1 MLSFALCVLK
11 RGQIC
16 CSILSLKGLFSALT
30 VLLVLQAC
38 SQENKQEAAPHLLH
52 EDFLVLDAH
61 LDTPLVLDRP
71 GFDIS
76 SRHDPMHD
84 YAQIDLPRMREG
96 GLDGGFW
103 VIYTPQGDLTLQGY
117 EDALAHAWHRNSVI
131 DNMLTDH
138 ADDFM
143 PATTADDAFA
153 IVAQGK
159 HVVYKSIENAYP
171 LGMDITR
178 LDGFYDAGVRMIGLV
193 HMTNNQFADS
203 STDPNGPKWN
213 GLSSLGEEL
222 IQRAN
227 ALGMIVD
234 MSHAHDVALAQAIDL
249 STTPVI
255 LSHSGAGHLYE
266 HPRNVGDALLLDLA
280 ASGGV
285 MHINSLSAYLKDLD
299 TDPARGSA
307 LSALFKQLYESP
319 LKSQADTKAFLEAR
333 RDIDK
338 KYPPDFAGFD
348 DVMAHI
354 YHAHAL
360 MGAAH
365 IGIGLDWDGGGG
377 VHGLQDISGLPK
389 ITSAMREAG
398 LSDQDIGAMW
408 SKNLLRVLR
417 LVEDARNLP

>member
-1 MLSFALCVLK
+1 MLYLIERK
-11 RGQIC
+11 RTRY
-16 CSILSLKGLFSALT
+16 SILPFKGLAITLAILFI
-30 VLLVLQAC
+30 LQGC
-38 SQENKQEAAPHLLH
+38 SQENKQEASLQISH

-61 LDTPLVLDRP
+61 LDTPIVLDRP

-103 VIYTPQGDLTLQGY
+103 VIYTPQGDLTPQGY

-131 DNMLTDH
+131 DEMLIDY
-138 ADDFM
+138 ADNFM
-143 PATTADDAFA
+143 PATTADDAAA

-171 LGMDITR
+171 LG
-178 LDGFYDAGVRMIGLV
+178 LDVTQLDAFYESGVRMVGLV

-203 STDPNGPKWN
+203 STDPDGLKWN
-213 GLSSLGEEL
+213 GLSPLGKDL
-222 IQRAN
+222 IRRAN
-227 ALGMIVD
+227 ALGMIID
-234 MSHAHDVALAQAIDL
+234 MSHAHDLALAQAIDL
-249 STTPVI
+249 STTPII

-285 MHINSLSAYLKDLD
+285 MHINSLSAYLKDLE
-299 TDPARGSA
+299 TDPARRPA
-307 LSALFKQLYESP
+307 LSALFKQLQENP
-319 LKSQADTKAFLEAR
+319 LKTEADTEAFLEAR
-333 RDIDK
+333 RAIDK
-338 KYPPDFAGFD
+338 KYPPDFANFY
-348 DVMAHI
+348 DVMRHI

-377 VHGLQDISGLPK
+377 VDDLQDITGLPK
-389 ITSAMREAG
+389 ITQAMREVG
-398 LSDQDIGAMW
+398 LSDEDIAALW
-408 SKNLLRVLR
+408 SGNLLRVLR
-417 LVEDARNLP
+417 LVEASRVLSYEMP

>member
-16 CSILSLKGLFSALT
+16 CSILSLKGLFSTLT
-30 VLLVLQAC
+30 VLLVLQAF
-38 SQENKQEAAPHLLH
+38 SQENKQEASPHLLH

-76 SRHDPMHD
+76 SRNDPMHD

-103 VIYTPQGDLTLQGY
+103 VIYTPQGDLTPQGY
-117 EDALAHAWHRNSVI
+117 EDALAHAWHRNGVI
-131 DNMLTDH
+131 DKMLTDH
-138 ADDFM
+138 GDDFM
-143 PATTADDAFA
+143 PATTADDAVA

-178 LDGFYDAGVRMIGLV
+178 LDGFYEAGVRMIGLV

-203 STDPNGPKWN
+203 STDPDGPKWN
-213 GLSSLGEEL
+213 GLSPLGQEL
-222 IQRAN
+222 IRRAN

-307 LSALFKQLYESP
+307 LSALFKKLHENP
-319 LKSQADTKAFLEAR
+319 LKSEADTKAFLEAR

-338 KYPPDFAGFD
+338 KYPPDFASFD
-348 DVMAHI
+348 DVMSHI
-354 YHAHAL
+354 YHAHEL

-377 VHGLQDISGLPK
+377 VDGLQDITGLPK
-389 ITSAMREAG
+389 ITLAMREAG

>member
-1 MLSFALCVLK
+1 MPF
-11 RGQIC
+11 
-16 CSILSLKGLFSALT
+16 KGLALT
-30 VLLVLQAC
+30 LAILFILLGC
-38 SQENKQEAAPHLLH
+38 SQENKQEASLQISH

-61 LDTPLVLDRP
+61 LDTPIVLDRP

-103 VIYTPQGDLTLQGY
+103 VIYTPQGDLTPQGY

-131 DNMLTDH
+131 DEMLIDY
-138 ADDFM
+138 ADNFM
-143 PATTADDAFA
+143 PATTADDAAA

-171 LGMDITR
+171 LG
-178 LDGFYDAGVRMIGLV
+178 LDVTQLDAFYEAGVRMVGLV

-203 STDPNGPKWN
+203 STDPDGLKWN
-213 GLSSLGEEL
+213 GLSQLGEDL
-222 IQRAN
+222 IRRAN
-227 ALGMIVD
+227 ALGMIID
-234 MSHAHDVALAQAIDL
+234 MSHAHDLALAQAIDL
-249 STTPVI
+249 STTPII

-285 MHINSLSAYLKDLD
+285 MHINSLSAYLKDLE
-299 TDPARGSA
+299 TDPARRPA
-307 LSALFKQLYESP
+307 LSELFKQLQENP
-319 LKSQADTKAFLEAR
+319 LKTEADTETFLEAR
-333 RDIDK
+333 RAIDK
-338 KYPPDFAGFD
+338 KYPPDFANFY
-348 DVMAHI
+348 DVMRHI

-377 VHGLQDISGLPK
+377 VDDLQDITGLPK
-389 ITSAMREAG
+389 ITQAMREAG
-398 LSDQDIGAMW
+398 LSDEDIAALW
-408 SKNLLRVLR
+408 SGNLLRVLR
-417 LVEDARNLP
+417 LVEASRVLSYEMP

>member
-1 MLSFALCVLK
+1 MLYLIERK
-11 RGQIC
+11 RTRY
-16 CSILSLKGLFSALT
+16 SILPFKGLALT
-30 VLLVLQAC
+30 LAILFILQGC
-38 SQENKQEAAPHLLH
+38 SQENKQEASLQISH

-61 LDTPLVLDRP
+61 LDTPIVLDRP

-103 VIYTPQGDLTLQGY
+103 VIYTPQGDLTPQGY

-131 DNMLTDH
+131 DEMLIDY
-138 ADDFM
+138 ADNFM
-143 PATTADDAFA
+143 PATTADDAAA

-171 LGMDITR
+171 LG
-178 LDGFYDAGVRMIGLV
+178 LDVTQLDAFYESGVRMVGLV

-203 STDPNGPKWN
+203 STDPDGLKWN
-213 GLSSLGEEL
+213 GLSPLGKDL
-222 IQRAN
+222 IRRAN
-227 ALGMIVD
+227 ALGMIID
-234 MSHAHDVALAQAIDL
+234 MSHAHDLALAQAIDL
-249 STTPVI
+249 STTPII

-285 MHINSLSAYLKDLD
+285 MHINSLSAYLKDLE
-299 TDPARGSA
+299 TDPARRPA
-307 LSALFKQLYESP
+307 LSALFKQLQENP
-319 LKSQADTKAFLEAR
+319 LKTEADTETFLEAR
-333 RDIDK
+333 RAIDK
-338 KYPPDFAGFD
+338 KYPPDFANFY
-348 DVMAHI
+348 DVMRHI

-377 VHGLQDISGLPK
+377 VDDLQDITGLPK
-389 ITSAMREAG
+389 ITQAMREVG
-398 LSDQDIGAMW
+398 LSDEDIAALW
-408 SKNLLRVLR
+408 SGNLLRVLR
-417 LVEDARNLP
+417 LVEASRALSHEMP

>member
-1 MLSFALCVLK
+1 MLSFASCVLK

-38 SQENKQEAAPHLLH
+38 SQENKQEASPHLLH

-103 VIYTPQGDLTLQGY
+103 VIYTPQGDLTPQGY
-117 EDALAHAWHRNSVI
+117 EDALAHAWHRNGVI
-131 DNMLTDH
+131 DKMLTDH
-138 ADDFM
+138 GDDFM
-143 PATTADDAFA
+143 PATTADDAVA

-171 LGMDITR
+171 LGMDIMR

-213 GLSSLGEEL
+213 GLSPLGQEL
-222 IQRAN
+222 IRRAN

-307 LSALFKQLYESP
+307 LSALFKQLHENP
-319 LKSQADTKAFLEAR
+319 LKSEADTKAFLEAR

-338 KYPPDFAGFD
+338 KYPPDFASFD
-348 DVMAHI
+348 DVMSHI
-354 YHAHAL
+354 YHAHEL

-377 VHGLQDISGLPK
+377 VDGLQDITGLPK
-389 ITSAMREAG
+389 ITLAMREAG

-408 SKNLLRVLR
+408 SQNLLRVLR

>member
-1 MLSFALCVLK
+1 MLSFAACVLK
-11 RGQIC
+11 SRQVC
-16 CSILSLKGLFSALT
+16 CSILPLKGLFSALAI
-30 VLLVLQAC
+30 LLVLQAC
-38 SQENKQEAAPHLLH
+38 SQENIQEASPHILH

-76 SRHDPMHD
+76 ARHDPMHD

-103 VIYTPQGDLTLQGY
+103 VIYTPQGDLTPQGY

-131 DNMLTDH
+131 DKMMTDH

-143 PATTADDAFA
+143 PATTADDAVT

-178 LDGFYDAGVRMIGLV
+178 LDAFYDAGVRMVGLV

-203 STDPNGPKWN
+203 STDPDGPKWN
-213 GLSSLGEEL
+213 GLSPLGEAL

-227 ALGMIVD
+227 ELGMIVD

-299 TDPARGSA
+299 TDPARGAA
-307 LSALFKQLYESP
+307 LSALFKQLHENP
-319 LKSQADTKAFLEAR
+319 LKSEADTKAFLKAR
-333 RDIDK
+333 RDIDT
-338 KYPPDFAGFD
+338 KYPPDFASFD

-354 YHAHAL
+354 YHAHEL

-377 VHGLQDISGLPK
+377 VDGLQDITGLPN
-389 ITSAMREAG
+389 ITLAMREAG
-398 LSDQDIGAMW
+398 FSDQDIGAMW

-417 LVEDARNLP
+417 YVEDARNLP

>member
-1 MLSFALCVLK
+1 MPF
-11 RGQIC
+11 
-16 CSILSLKGLFSALT
+16 KGLALT
-30 VLLVLQAC
+30 LAILFILQGC
-38 SQENKQEAAPHLLH
+38 SQENKQEASLQISH

-61 LDTPLVLDRP
+61 LDTPIVLDRP

-103 VIYTPQGDLTLQGY
+103 VIYTPQGDLTPQGY
-117 EDALAHAWHRNSVI
+117 EDALAHAWHRNRVI
-131 DNMLTDH
+131 DEMLINY
-138 ADDFM
+138 ADNFM
-143 PATTADDAFA
+143 PATTADDAAA

-171 LGMDITR
+171 LGLDVTR
-178 LDGFYDAGVRMIGLV
+178 LDVFYEAGVRMVGLV

-203 STDPNGPKWN
+203 STDPDGLKWN
-213 GLSSLGEEL
+213 GLSPLGKDL
-222 IQRAN
+222 IRRAN
-227 ALGMIVD
+227 ALGMIID
-234 MSHAHDVALAQAIDL
+234 MSHAHDLALAQAIDL
-249 STTPVI
+249 STTPII

-285 MHINSLSAYLKDLD
+285 MHINSLSAYLKDLE
-299 TDPARGSA
+299 TDPARRPA
-307 LSALFKQLYESP
+307 LSALFKQLQENP
-319 LKSQADTKAFLEAR
+319 LKTEAETEAFLEAR
-333 RDIDK
+333 RAIDK
-338 KYPPDFAGFD
+338 KYPPDFANFY
-348 DVMAHI
+348 DVMRHI

-377 VHGLQDISGLPK
+377 VDGLQDITGLPK
-389 ITSAMREAG
+389 ITQAMREAG
-398 LSDQDIGAMW
+398 LSDEDIAALW
-408 SKNLLRVLR
+408 SGNLLRVLR
-417 LVEDARNLP
+417 LVEASRALSHEMP

>member
-38 SQENKQEAAPHLLH
+38 SQENKQEASPHLLH

-76 SRHDPMHD
+76 SRNDPMHD

-103 VIYTPQGDLTLQGY
+103 VIYTPQGDLTPQGY
-117 EDALAHAWHRNSVI
+117 EDALAHAWHRNGVI
-131 DNMLTDH
+131 DKMLTDH
-138 ADDFM
+138 GDDFM
-143 PATTADDAFA
+143 PATTADDAVA

-213 GLSSLGEEL
+213 GLSPLGQEL
-222 IQRAN
+222 IRRAN

-307 LSALFKQLYESP
+307 LSALFKQLHENP
-319 LKSQADTKAFLEAR
+319 LKSEADTKAFLEAR

-338 KYPPDFAGFD
+338 KYPPDFASFD
-348 DVMAHI
+348 DVMSHI
-354 YHAHAL
+354 YHAHEL

-377 VHGLQDISGLPK
+377 VDGLQDITGLPK
-389 ITSAMREAG
+389 ITLAMREAG

-408 SKNLLRVLR
+408 SQNLLRVLR

>member
-1 MLSFALCVLK
+1 MLSFASFVLK
-11 RGQIC
+11 TGQVY
-16 CSILSLKGLFSALT
+16 CSILRLKGLFLVLTALF
-30 VLLVLQAC
+30 VLQAC
-38 SQENKQEAAPHLLH
+38 SQENNQESSPHILH

-61 LDTPLVLDRP
+61 LDTPLILDRP

-76 SRHDPMHD
+76 LRHDPMHD

-103 VIYTPQGDLTLQGY
+103 VIYTPQGDLTIQAY

-131 DNMLTDH
+131 DKMISDH
-138 ADDFM
+138 ADHFM
-143 PATTADDAFA
+143 PATKADDAFT

-178 LDGFYDAGVRMIGLV
+178 LDAFYDAGVRMVGLV

-203 STDPNGPKWN
+203 STDPDGPKWN
-213 GLSSLGEEL
+213 GLSPLGKEL

-234 MSHAHDVALAQAIDL
+234 MSHAHDEALAQAINL

-266 HPRNVGDALLLDLA
+266 HPRNVNDALLLSLA
-280 ASGGV
+280 ESGGV
-285 MHINSLSAYLKDLD
+285 IHINSLSAYLKDLNL
-299 TDPARGSA
+299 DPARWSA
-307 LSALFKQLYESP
+307 LSALYKQLQENP
-319 LKSQADTKAFLEAR
+319 LKSEADTKAFLESR
-333 RDIDK
+333 RAIDK
-338 KYPPDFAGFD
+338 KYPPNFASFD

-354 YHAHAL
+354 FYAHEL
-360 MGAAH
+360 VGAAH

-377 VHGLQDISGLPK
+377 VDGLQDITGLPK
-389 ITSAMREAG
+389 ITLAMREAG
-398 LSDQDIGAMW
+398 LTDQDISAMW

>member
-16 CSILSLKGLFSALT
+16 CSILSLKGLFSTLT
-30 VLLVLQAC
+30 VLLVLQAF
-38 SQENKQEAAPHLLH
+38 SQENKQEASPHLLH

-76 SRHDPMHD
+76 SRNDPMHD

-103 VIYTPQGDLTLQGY
+103 VIYTPQGDLTPQGY
-117 EDALAHAWHRNSVI
+117 EDALAHAWHRNGVI
-131 DNMLTDH
+131 DKMLTDH
-138 ADDFM
+138 GDDFM
-143 PATTADDAFA
+143 PATTADDAVA

-203 STDPNGPKWN
+203 STDPNGPKWH
-213 GLSSLGEEL
+213 GLSPLGQEL
-222 IQRAN
+222 SRRGN

-307 LSALFKQLYESP
+307 LSALFKKLHENP
-319 LKSQADTKAFLEAR
+319 LKSEADTKAFLEAR

-338 KYPPDFAGFD
+338 KYPPDFASFD
-348 DVMAHI
+348 DVMSHI
-354 YHAHAL
+354 YHAHEL

-377 VHGLQDISGLPK
+377 VDGLQDITGLPK
-389 ITSAMREAG
+389 ITLAMREAG

-408 SKNLLRVLR
+408 SQNLLRVLR

>member
-16 CSILSLKGLFSALT
+16 CSILSLKGLFSTLT
-30 VLLVLQAC
+30 VLLVLQAF
-38 SQENKQEAAPHLLH
+38 SQENKQEASPHLLH

-76 SRHDPMHD
+76 SRNDPMHD

-103 VIYTPQGDLTLQGY
+103 VIYTPQGDLTPQGY
-117 EDALAHAWHRNSVI
+117 EDALAHAWHRNGVI
-131 DNMLTDH
+131 DKMLTDH
-138 ADDFM
+138 GDDFM
-143 PATTADDAFA
+143 PATTADDAVA

-213 GLSSLGEEL
+213 GLSPLGQEL
-222 IQRAN
+222 IRRAN

-307 LSALFKQLYESP
+307 LSALFKKLHENP
-319 LKSQADTKAFLEAR
+319 LKSEADTKAFLEAR

-338 KYPPDFAGFD
+338 KYPPDFASFD
-348 DVMAHI
+348 DVMSHI
-354 YHAHAL
+354 YHAHEL

-377 VHGLQDISGLPK
+377 VDGLQDITGLPK
-389 ITSAMREAG
+389 ITLAMREAG

-408 SKNLLRVLR
+408 SQNLLRVLR

>member
-1 MLSFALCVLK
+1 MFKSALRMFE
-11 RGQIC
+11 RGQDC
-16 CSILSLKGLFSALT
+16 CSILQLRVFLSALT

-38 SQENKQEAAPHLLH
+38 SQENKQEASPHILH

-103 VIYTPQGDLTLQGY
+103 VIYTPQGNLTPQGY
-117 EDALAHAWHRNSVI
+117 EDALSHAWHRNSVI
-131 DNMLTDH
+131 DKMITDH
-138 ADDFM
+138 GDDFI
-143 PATTADDAFA
+143 PATTADDAVA

-203 STDPNGPKWN
+203 STDPDGPKWN
-213 GLSSLGEEL
+213 GLSPLGKEL
-222 IQRAN
+222 IRRAN

-307 LSALFKQLYESP
+307 LSALFKQLHENP
-319 LKSQADTKAFLEAR
+319 LKSEADTKAFLEAR

-338 KYPPDFAGFD
+338 KYPPDFASFD
-348 DVMAHI
+348 DVMSHI
-354 YHAHAL
+354 YHAHEL

-377 VHGLQDISGLPK
+377 VDGLQDITGLPK
-389 ITSAMREAG
+389 ITLAMREAG

-408 SKNLLRVLR
+408 SQNLLRVLR

>member
-1 MLSFALCVLK
+1 MFKSALRMFE
-11 RGQIC
+11 RGQDC
-16 CSILSLKGLFSALT
+16 CSILQLRVFLSALT

-38 SQENKQEAAPHLLH
+38 SQENKQEASPHILH

-103 VIYTPQGDLTLQGY
+103 VIYTPQGNLTPQGY
-117 EDALAHAWHRNSVI
+117 EDALSHAWHRNSVI
-131 DNMLTDH
+131 DKMITDH

-143 PATTADDAFA
+143 PATTADDAVA

-213 GLSSLGEEL
+213 GLSPLGKEL
-222 IQRAN
+222 IRRAN

-307 LSALFKQLYESP
+307 LSALFKQLHESP
-319 LKSQADTKAFLEAR
+319 LKSEADTKAFLEAR

-348 DVMAHI
+348 DVMSHI
-354 YHAHAL
+354 YHAHEL

-377 VHGLQDISGLPK
+377 VNGLQDVSDLPK
-389 ITSAMREAG
+389 ITEA
-398 LSDQDIGAMW
+398 LRAASVSTQTIEKIW
-408 SKNLLRVLR
+408 SGNMLRLLRLA
-417 LVEDARNLP
+417 EAARAQ

>member
-38 SQENKQEAAPHLLH
+38 SQENKQEASPHLLH

-61 LDTPLVLDRP
+61 LDTPLVLSRP

-76 SRHDPMHD
+76 SRNDPMHD

-103 VIYTPQGDLTLQGY
+103 VIYTPQGDLTPQGY
-117 EDALAHAWHRNSVI
+117 EDALAHAWHRNGVI
-131 DNMLTDH
+131 DKMLTDH
-138 ADDFM
+138 GDDFM
-143 PATTADDAFA
+143 PATTADDAVA

-213 GLSSLGEEL
+213 GLSPLGQEL
-222 IQRAN
+222 IHRAN

-307 LSALFKQLYESP
+307 LSALFKQLHENP
-319 LKSQADTKAFLEAR
+319 LKSEADTKAFLEAR

-338 KYPPDFAGFD
+338 KYPPDFASFD
-348 DVMAHI
+348 DVMSHI
-354 YHAHAL
+354 YHAHEL

-377 VHGLQDISGLPK
+377 VDGLQDITGLPK
-389 ITSAMREAG
+389 ITLAMREAG

-408 SKNLLRVLR
+408 SQNLLRVLR

>member
-1 MLSFALCVLK
+1 MP
-11 RGQIC
+11 
-16 CSILSLKGLFSALT
+16 LKGLALT
-30 VLLVLQAC
+30 LAILFILQGC
-38 SQENKQEAAPHLLH
+38 SQENKQEASLQISH

-61 LDTPLVLDRP
+61 LDTPIVLDRP

-103 VIYTPQGDLTLQGY
+103 VIYTPQGDLTPQGY

-131 DNMLTDH
+131 DEMLIDH
-138 ADDFM
+138 ADNFM
-143 PATTADDAFA
+143 PATTADDAAA

-171 LGMDITR
+171 LGLDVTR
-178 LDGFYDAGVRMIGLV
+178 LDAFYEAGVRMVGLV

-203 STDPNGPKWN
+203 STDPDGLKWN
-213 GLSSLGEEL
+213 GLSPLGKDL
-222 IQRAN
+222 IRRAN
-227 ALGMIVD
+227 ALGMIID
-234 MSHAHDVALAQAIDL
+234 MSHAHDLALAQAIDL
-249 STTPVI
+249 STTPII

-285 MHINSLSAYLKDLD
+285 MHINSLSAYLKDLETD
-299 TDPARGSA
+299 TARRPA
-307 LSALFKQLYESP
+307 LSALFKQLQENP
-319 LKSQADTKAFLEAR
+319 LKTEADTEAFLEAR
-333 RDIDK
+333 RAIDK
-338 KYPPDFAGFD
+338 KYPPDFASFY
-348 DVMAHI
+348 DVMRHI

-377 VHGLQDISGLPK
+377 VDGLQDITGLPK
-389 ITSAMREAG
+389 ITQAMREAG
-398 LSDQDIGAMW
+398 LSDEDVAALW
-408 SKNLLRVLR
+408 SGNLLRVLR
-417 LVEDARNLP
+417 LVEASRALSHEMP

>member
-38 SQENKQEAAPHLLH
+38 SQENKQEASPHLLH

-61 LDTPLVLDRP
+61 LDTPLVLSRP

-76 SRHDPMHD
+76 SRNDPMHD

-103 VIYTPQGDLTLQGY
+103 VIYTPQGDLTPQGY
-117 EDALAHAWHRNSVI
+117 EDALAHAWHRNGVI
-131 DNMLTDH
+131 DKMLTDH
-138 ADDFM
+138 GDDFM
-143 PATTADDAFA
+143 PATTADDAVA

-213 GLSSLGEEL
+213 GLSPLGQEL
-222 IQRAN
+222 IRRAN

-307 LSALFKQLYESP
+307 LSALFKQLHENP
-319 LKSQADTKAFLEAR
+319 LKSEADTKAFLEAR

-338 KYPPDFAGFD
+338 KYPPDFASFD
-348 DVMAHI
+348 DVMSHI
-354 YHAHAL
+354 YHAHEL

-377 VHGLQDISGLPK
+377 VDGLQDITGLPK
-389 ITSAMREAG
+389 ITLAMREAG

-408 SKNLLRVLR
+408 SQNLLRVLR

>member
-1 MLSFALCVLK
+1 MLYLIERK
-11 RGQIC
+11 RTRY
-16 CSILSLKGLFSALT
+16 SILPFKGLAITLAILFI
-30 VLLVLQAC
+30 LQGC
-38 SQENKQEAAPHLLH
+38 SQENKQEASLQISH

-61 LDTPLVLDRP
+61 LDTPIVLDRP

-103 VIYTPQGDLTLQGY
+103 VIYTPQGDLTPQGY

-131 DNMLTDH
+131 DEMLIDY
-138 ADDFM
+138 ADNFM
-143 PATTADDAFA
+143 PATTADDAAA

-171 LGMDITR
+171 LG
-178 LDGFYDAGVRMIGLV
+178 LDVTQLDAFYESGVRMVGLV

-203 STDPNGPKWN
+203 STDPDGLKWN
-213 GLSSLGEEL
+213 GLSPLGKDL
-222 IQRAN
+222 IRRAN
-227 ALGMIVD
+227 ALGMIID
-234 MSHAHDVALAQAIDL
+234 MSHAHDLALAQAIDL
-249 STTPVI
+249 STTPII

-285 MHINSLSAYLKDLD
+285 MHINSLSAYLKDLE
-299 TDPARGSA
+299 TDPARRPA
-307 LSALFKQLYESP
+307 LSALFKQLQENP
-319 LKSQADTKAFLEAR
+319 LKTEADTEAFLEAR
-333 RDIDK
+333 RAIDK
-338 KYPPDFAGFD
+338 KYPPDFANFY
-348 DVMAHI
+348 DVMRHI

-377 VHGLQDISGLPK
+377 VDDLQDITGLPK
-389 ITSAMREAG
+389 ITQAMREVG
-398 LSDQDIGAMW
+398 LSDEDIAALW
-408 SKNLLRVLR
+408 SGNLLRVLR
-417 LVEDARNLP
+417 LVEASRALSHEMP

>member
-1 MLSFALCVLK
+1 MLSFVSCVLK

-38 SQENKQEAAPHLLH
+38 SQENKQEASPYILH

-61 LDTPLVLDRP
+61 LDTPLVLARP

-103 VIYTPQGDLTLQGY
+103 VIYTPQGDLTPQGY
-117 EDALAHAWHRNSVI
+117 ADALAHAWHRNSVI
-131 DNMLTDH
+131 DNMITDH

-143 PATTADDAFA
+143 PATTADDAVA

-178 LDGFYDAGVRMIGLV
+178 LDAFYDAGVRMVGLV

-203 STDPNGPKWN
+203 STDPDGPKWN
-213 GLSSLGEEL
+213 GLSPLGEEL

-280 ASGGV
+280 TSGGV

-307 LSALFKQLYESP
+307 LSALFKELQENP
-319 LKSQADTKAFLEAR
+319 LKSQADTKAFLESR

-377 VHGLQDISGLPK
+377 VDGLQDITGLPK
-389 ITSAMREAG
+389 ITLAMREAG

-408 SKNLLRVLR
+408 SQNLLRVLR

>member
-1 MLSFALCVLK
+1 MPF
-11 RGQIC
+11 
-16 CSILSLKGLFSALT
+16 KGLALT
-30 VLLVLQAC
+30 LAILFILQGC
-38 SQENKQEAAPHLLH
+38 SQENKQEASLQISH

-61 LDTPLVLDRP
+61 LDTPIILDRP

-103 VIYTPQGDLTLQGY
+103 VIYTPQGDLTPQGY

-131 DNMLTDH
+131 DEMLIDY
-138 ADDFM
+138 ADNFM
-143 PATTADDAFA
+143 PATTADDAAA

-171 LGMDITR
+171 LG
-178 LDGFYDAGVRMIGLV
+178 LDVTQLDAFYEAGVRMVGLV

-203 STDPNGPKWN
+203 STDPDGLKWN
-213 GLSSLGEEL
+213 GLSPLGKDL
-222 IQRAN
+222 IRRAN
-227 ALGMIVD
+227 ALGMIID
-234 MSHAHDVALAQAIDL
+234 MSHAHDLALAQAIDL
-249 STTPVI
+249 STTPII

-285 MHINSLSAYLKDLD
+285 MHINSLSAYLKDLE
-299 TDPARGSA
+299 TDPARRPA
-307 LSALFKQLYESP
+307 LSALFKQLQENP
-319 LKSQADTKAFLEAR
+319 LKTEADTEAFLEAR
-333 RDIDK
+333 RAIDK
-338 KYPPDFAGFD
+338 KYPPDFANFY
-348 DVMAHI
+348 DVMRHI

-377 VHGLQDISGLPK
+377 VDGLQDITGLPK
-389 ITSAMREAG
+389 ITQAMREAG
-398 LSDQDIGAMW
+398 LSDEDIAALW
-408 SKNLLRVLR
+408 SGNLLRVLR
-417 LVEDARNLP
+417 LVEASRALSHEMP

>member
-1 MLSFALCVLK
+1 M
-11 RGQIC
+11 
-16 CSILSLKGLFSALT
+16 
-30 VLLVLQAC
+30 
-38 SQENKQEAAPHLLH
+38 
-52 EDFLVLDAH
+52 VLDAH

-76 SRHDPMHD
+76 ARHDPMHD

-103 VIYTPQGDLTLQGY
+103 VIYTPQGDLTPQGY

-131 DNMLTDH
+131 DKMMTDH

-143 PATTADDAFA
+143 PATTADDAVT

-178 LDGFYDAGVRMIGLV
+178 LDAFYDAGVRMVGLV

-203 STDPNGPKWN
+203 STDPDGPKWN
-213 GLSSLGEEL
+213 GLSPLGEAL

-299 TDPARGSA
+299 TDPARGAA
-307 LSALFKQLYESP
+307 LSALFKQLHENP
-319 LKSQADTKAFLEAR
+319 LKSEADTKAFLKAR
-333 RDIDK
+333 RDIDT
-338 KYPPDFAGFD
+338 KYPPDFASFD

-354 YHAHAL
+354 YHAHEL

-377 VHGLQDISGLPK
+377 VDGLQDITGLPK
-389 ITSAMREAG
+389 ITMAMREAG
-398 LSDQDIGAMW
+398 FSDQDIGAMW

-417 LVEDARNLP
+417 YVEDARNLP